1 MFKITRNRS
10 FCLRIG
16 NRLILSGS
24 RQLSDEKGDGKTTP
38 FDISSLFKEDEE
50 ETPTNTSL
58 LNLMQNIK
66 AKSKNTEKKQM
77 IKKQIE
83 ERDKRNRELGEK
95 FLFENEETKIIE
107 KEEDKSEKGKP
118 EKSVDII
125 YDTPKAEN
133 VEVPETRE
141 AFRVDKLKED
151 IDVKD
156 DNRDV
161 SKLMSAL
168 IDDIDKNVV
177 NPEEK
182 LKTLMNVMNKK
193 ASRRVENFA
202 NEETSKINIL
212 KDKRKGTKK
221 RLSLTHGTTTNLFQ
235 GMVFQDS
242 KQSQY
247 KTLSEQNYVE
257 ELHNLLPQSVP
268 QNSFEEMMLTI
279 DKQWKFPIDNEQD
292 MGIEEDTSFEEHVFL
307 DHHLDEFPEEGP
319 IKHFME
325 LVITGL
331 QQNPYLSV
339 KQKQERVMW
348 FKDYFKKFPDED
360 LII

>member
-1 MFKITRNRS
+1 MRNRS
-10 FCLRIG
+10 FCLRPW
-16 NRLILSGS
+16 NQLILSGS
-24 RQLSDEKGDGKTTP
+24 RQLSDEKDDGKTTS
-38 FDISSLFKEDEE
+38 FDISSLFQEDVEN
-50 ETPTNTSL
+50 TPTNTSL
-58 LNLMQNIK
+58 QNLMQNIK
-66 AKSKNTEKKQM
+66 AKSKNTKKKQM

-83 ERDKRNRELGEK
+83 ERDQRNRELGEK
-95 FLFENEETKIIE
+95 FLFENKEPKSIR
-107 KEEDKSEKGKP
+107 KEEDKSEKGEP

-125 YDTPKAEN
+125 DDTTEIEI
-133 VEVPETRE
+133 VEIPEKRE

-156 DNRDV
+156 DSRDV

-168 IDDIDKNVV
+168 IDNIDKNVV
-177 NPEEK
+177 SPEEK
-182 LKTLMNVMNKK
+182 LKTLMDAMNKK
-193 ASRRVENFA
+193 ASRRVENFE
-202 NEETSKINIL
+202 NEETCKINIL

-221 RLSLTHGTTTNLFQ
+221 RLSLTHGTTTILFQ

-257 ELHNLLPQSVP
+257 ELQNLLPQSVP

-292 MGIEEDTSFEEHVFL
+292 MGVEEDTSFEEHVFL
-307 DHHLDEFPEEGP
+307 DHHLDDFPEEGP
-319 IKHFME
+319 VKHFME

-339 KQKQERVMW
+339 KQKQERIMW
-348 FKDYFKKFPDED
+348 FKNYFEKFSDED
-360 LII
+360 LVV

>member
-1 MFKITRNRS
+1 MRNRS
-10 FCLRIG
+10 FCLRPW
-16 NRLILSGS
+16 NQLILSGS
-24 RQLSDEKGDGKTTP
+24 RQLSDEKDDGKTTS
-38 FDISSLFKEDEE
+38 FDISSLFQEDVEN
-50 ETPTNTSL
+50 TPTNTSL
-58 LNLMQNIK
+58 QNLMQNIK
-66 AKSKNTEKKQM
+66 AKSKNTKKKQM

-83 ERDKRNRELGEK
+83 ERDQRNRELGEK
-95 FLFENEETKIIE
+95 FLFENKEPKSIR
-107 KEEDKSEKGKP
+107 KEEDKSEKGEP

-125 YDTPKAEN
+125 DDTTEIEI
-133 VEVPETRE
+133 VEIPEKRE

-156 DNRDV
+156 DSRDV

-168 IDDIDKNVV
+168 IDNIDKNVV
-177 NPEEK
+177 SPEEK
-182 LKTLMNVMNKK
+182 LKTLMDAMNKK
-193 ASRRVENFA
+193 ASRRVENFE

-212 KDKRKGTKK
+212 KHKRKGTKK
-221 RLSLTHGTTTNLFQ
+221 RLSLTHGTTTILFQ

-257 ELHNLLPQSVP
+257 ELQNLLPQSVP

-292 MGIEEDTSFEEHVFL
+292 MGVEEDTSFEEHVFL
-307 DHHLDEFPEEGP
+307 DHHLDDFPEEGP
-319 IKHFME
+319 VKHFME

-339 KQKQERVMW
+339 KQKQERIMW
-348 FKDYFKKFPDED
+348 FKNYFEKFSDED
-360 LII
+360 LVV